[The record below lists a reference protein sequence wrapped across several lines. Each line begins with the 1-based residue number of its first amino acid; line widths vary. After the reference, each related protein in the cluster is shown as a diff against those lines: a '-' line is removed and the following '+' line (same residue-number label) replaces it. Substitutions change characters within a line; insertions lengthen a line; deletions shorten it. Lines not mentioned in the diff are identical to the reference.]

1 MAALQRLAFDAV
13 QQSPILGCRACH
25 LRAKESVNDS
35 HVVSLAVGGQETRVV
50 VEGGRN
56 RTPSRWGNGPENA
69 VLSSRRK
76 CSIEELDILP
86 SYLVRVTAKIIPRLS
101 ERLAG
106 LPKTWSVYIF
116 IFYLVT

>member
-1 MAALQRLAFDAV
+1 
-13 QQSPILGCRACH
+13 LGARKPEG
-25 LRAKESVNDS
+25 LLK
-35 HVVSLAVGGQETRVV
+35 
-50 VEGGRN
+50 EGGIERH
-56 RTPSRWGNGPENA
+56 RDGGNGPENA